1 MEEKQVENFI
11 RKFERHMFWKKFRKG
26 ALIKTLR
33 FISFF
38 LTFSCIGISLLSSVT
53 GKRIDQIDNF
63 MPFIQIVFIFY
74 AFLNFIFHAFFNTNF
89 FEEKTIEKIN
99 VPEFEKYLEKEE
111 YTGMEID
118 RKIIEEFLLNKEI
131 TEEVEEGVA
140 TEIINF

>member
-1 MEEKQVENFI
+1 
-11 RKFERHMFWKKFRKG
+11 
-26 ALIKTLR
+26 
-33 FISFF
+33 
-38 LTFSCIGISLLSSVT
+38 
-53 GKRIDQIDNF
+53 